1 MNNPALPT
9 VLVIL
14 VGLGLAGKVTW
25 PGLQETLRTKTAL
38 TEEIATLET
47 KVAALPTEQA
57 RAKALQQE
65 AETLKASL
73 PDDESL
79 PKVLETLTD
88 TARAL
93 GVTSGKLGRSVRAS
107 DITGISAVDL
117 DMDLKGTYARTQAYI
132 ETLAQL
138 PRAYTVRSLTLAAAE
153 NGNVATSLKLTTY
166 KRDNRDAAPATTPPP
181 GVTPEPT
188 TAPTGQ
194 RAPTGGTS

>member
-1 MNNPALPT
+1 MNNPLLPA
-9 VLVIL
+9 VLVLLI
-14 VGLGLAGKVTW
+14 GLGLAAKVTW
-25 PGLQETLRTKTAL
+25 PGLQEALSTRAAL
-38 TEEIATLET
+38 TEETSTLET
-47 KVAALPTEQA
+47 KVASLPTEQA

-65 AETLKASL
+65 ADTLKASL

-93 GVTSGKLGRSVRAS
+93 GVTSGKIGRSVRAS
-107 DITGISAVDL
+107 DITGVSAVDL
-117 DMDLKGTYARTQAYI
+117 DLNLSASYARTQAYI

-138 PRAYTVRSLTLAAAE
+138 PRAYTVRSLSLAAGE
-153 NGNVATSLKLTTY
+153 NGKVTTSLKLTTY
-166 KRDNRDAAPATTPPP
+166 KRDSVATTPAVTPTP

-188 TAPTGQ
+188 TSPTGQ

>member
-1 MNNPALPT
+1 MNNPALPA

-14 VGLGLAGKVTW
+14 VGLGLAAKVTW
-25 PGLQETLRTKTAL
+25 PGLQEALRTKAAL
-38 TEEIATLET
+38 TEEISTLET
-47 KVAALPTEQA
+47 KVASLPTEQA
-57 RAKALQQE
+57 RAKSLQQE

-93 GVTSGKLGRSVRAS
+93 GVTSGKLSRSVRAS
-107 DITGISAVDL
+107 DIAGISAVDL
-117 DMDLKGTYARTQAYI
+117 DMDLNGTYARTQAYI

-138 PRAYTVRSLTLAAAE
+138 PRAYTVRSLSLAAGE
-153 NGNVATSLKLTTY
+153 NGKVISSLKLTTY
-166 KRDNRDAAPATTPPP
+166 KRDSVATTPAVTPTP
-181 GVTPEPT
+181 GVTPAST

-194 RAPTGGTS
+194 SAPTGGTS